1 MNEGESSGLLCTVA
15 QVRGNENPCNHRA
28 EEEEEK
34 SGREE
39 EKSLRRRRRS
49 EQTKPGFSLI
59 GRHADSNEYQESVCV
74 HGSYDDENESDGV

>member
-28 EEEEEK
+28 EEEEK

-39 EKSLRRRRRS
+39 EKKL
-49 EQTKPGFSLI
+49 EK
-59 GRHADSNEYQESVCV
+59 EE
-74 HGSYDDENESDGV
+74 EK